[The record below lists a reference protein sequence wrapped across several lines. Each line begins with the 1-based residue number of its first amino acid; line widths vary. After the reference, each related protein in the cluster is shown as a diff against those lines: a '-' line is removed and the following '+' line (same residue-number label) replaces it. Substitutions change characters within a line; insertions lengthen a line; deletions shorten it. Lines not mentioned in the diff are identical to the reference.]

1 MTLYDW
7 PRAAAF
13 GRVIPKTKIY
23 EHAGANTALKDL
35 FVREVDQIVWSHK
48 LAPETVNLA
57 ATKQV
62 AEIQVFRIT
71 ARTATL
77 DREVLRAIDKAIPF
91 PLIFE
96 VAHGGR
102 VRLAAAYKRPSEAD
116 SARWVVGDYF
126 QGDWLP
132 EDAARTPLPV
142 ALNMGALYERLLEP
156 LVAGQTARLVPGM
169 GEAPQTPFAPAEAD
183 RPVSL
188 EERIAQAEA
197 IKAQARE
204 VERIKA
210 RLGREK
216 QFNKRVAINAEL
228 RAAKQELERLTAGN
242 RSAAMTNEYEDEHGQ
257 AEDAQPRPEPGQHR
271 EDPRVVPRLRDRGAG
286 RGNGGRAPGGGLRS
300 AASGAERP
308 YRGRAAG
315 AVSAGLARE
324 AGGFG
329 AGERANRK
337 DIAPL
342 PRGKRGIR
350 YHAKPVHRRR

>member
-23 EHAGANTALKDL
+23 EHAGANTGLKDL

-77 DREVLRAIDKAIPF
+77 DRDVLRAIDKAIPF

-102 VRLAAAYKRPSEAD
+102 IRLAAAYKRPSEAD

-126 QGDWLP
+126 QGDWLT
-132 EDAARTPLPV
+132 EDAARAPLPV
-142 ALNMGALYERLLEP
+142 ALNLGARYERLLEP

-169 GEAPQTPFAPAEAD
+169 GEAPQTPFAPAEAE

-197 IKAQARE
+197 IKAQTRE
-204 VERIKA
+204 IERIKA

-228 RAAKQELERLTAGN
+228 RAAKQELERLKTGN
-242 RSAAMTNEYEDEHGQ
+242 PAA
-257 AEDAQPRPEPGQHR
+257 AK
-271 EDPRVVPRLRDRGAG
+271 
-286 RGNGGRAPGGGLRS
+286 
-300 AASGAERP
+300 
-308 YRGRAAG
+308 
-315 AVSAGLARE
+315 
-324 AGGFG
+324 
-329 AGERANRK
+329 AN
-337 DIAPL
+337 D
-342 PRGKRGIR
+342 
-350 YHAKPVHRRR
+350 

>member
-7 PRAAAF
+7 PRAAGF
-13 GRVIPKTKIY
+13 GRVIPKNKIY
-23 EHAGANTALKDL
+23 EHAGANTSVKDL

-62 AEIQVFRIT
+62 VEIQVFRIT

-77 DREVLRAIDKAIPF
+77 DRDVLRAIDKAIPF

-96 VAHGGR
+96 VVHGGR

-126 QGDWLP
+126 EGDWLT
-132 EDAARTPLPV
+132 EDTPRAALPV

-156 LVAGQTARLVPGM
+156 LVAGQTARLVTGL
-169 GEAPQTPFAPAEAD
+169 GEAPQTFFTSAEAE

-228 RAAKQELERLTAGN
+228 RAAKQELERLMGAQPGV
-242 RSAAMTNEYEDEHGQ
+242 AVTNE
-257 AEDAQPRPEPGQHR
+257 
-271 EDPRVVPRLRDRGAG
+271 
-286 RGNGGRAPGGGLRS
+286 
-300 AASGAERP
+300 
-308 YRGRAAG
+308 
-315 AVSAGLARE
+315 
-324 AGGFG
+324 
-329 AGERANRK
+329 
-337 DIAPL
+337 
-342 PRGKRGIR
+342 
-350 YHAKPVHRRR
+350 

>member
-23 EHAGANTALKDL
+23 EHAGANTGLKDL

-77 DREVLRAIDKAIPF
+77 DRDVLRAIDKAIPF

-116 SARWVVGDYF
+116 GSRWVVGDYF

-132 EDAARTPLPV
+132 ENAARAPLPV
-142 ALNMGALYERLLEP
+142 ALNMSALYERLLEP

-197 IKAQARE
+197 IERQARE
-204 VERIKA
+204 VDRIKA

-228 RAAKQELERLTAGN
+228 RAAKQELERLTARN
-242 RSAAMTNEYEDEHGQ
+242 
-257 AEDAQPRPEPGQHR
+257 
-271 EDPRVVPRLRDRGAG
+271 
-286 RGNGGRAPGGGLRS
+286 
-300 AASGAERP
+300 
-308 YRGRAAG
+308 AG
-315 AVSAGLARE
+315 AAVP
-324 AGGFG
+324 
-329 AGERANRK
+329 N
-337 DIAPL
+337 D
-342 PRGKRGIR
+342 
-350 YHAKPVHRRR
+350 

>member
-23 EHAGANTALKDL
+23 EHAGANTGLKDL

-77 DREVLRAIDKAIPF
+77 DRDVLRAIDKAIPF

-132 EDAARTPLPV
+132 EDAARAPLPV

-156 LVAGQTARLVPGM
+156 LVSGQTARLVPGM
-169 GEAPQTPFAPAEAD
+169 GEELQAPSTPDEAEH
-183 RPVSL
+183 PVSL

-197 IKAQARE
+197 IERQARE
-204 VERIKA
+204 IERIKA

-228 RAAKQELERLTAGN
+228 RVA
-242 RSAAMTNEYEDEHGQ
+242 NETLKRISSKEADHQGG
-257 AEDAQPRPEPGQHR
+257 DR
-271 EDPRVVPRLRDRGAG
+271 EDR
-286 RGNGGRAPGGGLRS
+286 
-300 AASGAERP
+300 
-308 YRGRAAG
+308 
-315 AVSAGLARE
+315 
-324 AGGFG
+324 
-329 AGERANRK
+329 
-337 DIAPL
+337 
-342 PRGKRGIR
+342 
-350 YHAKPVHRRR
+350 

>member
-23 EHAGANTALKDL
+23 EHAGANTGLKDL

-71 ARTATL
+71 ARTASL
-77 DREVLRAIDKAIPF
+77 DPAVLRAIDKAIPF

-96 VAHGGR
+96 VIHGGR
-102 VRLAAAYKRPSEAD
+102 VRLAAAYKRQSLNSRGEAD

-126 QGDWLP
+126 LGDWLS
-132 EDAARTPLPV
+132 EDARRAPLPV
-142 ALNMGALYERLLEP
+142 VLNMGGLYERLLEP
-156 LVAGQTARLVPGM
+156 LVAGQTARLVPGI
-169 GEAPQTPFAPAEAD
+169 GEASQTPFTSAEAE
-183 RPVSL
+183 RPMSL

-197 IKAQARE
+197 IKAQTRE

-210 RLGREK
+210 RLEREK

-228 RAAKQELERLTAGN
+228 RAAKQELERLTGTHP
-242 RSAAMTNEYEDEHGQ
+242 SAAVTD
-257 AEDAQPRPEPGQHR
+257 D
-271 EDPRVVPRLRDRGAG
+271 
-286 RGNGGRAPGGGLRS
+286 
-300 AASGAERP
+300 
-308 YRGRAAG
+308 
-315 AVSAGLARE
+315 
-324 AGGFG
+324 
-329 AGERANRK
+329 
-337 DIAPL
+337 
-342 PRGKRGIR
+342 
-350 YHAKPVHRRR
+350 

>member
-23 EHAGANTALKDL
+23 EHAGTNTGLKEL

-48 LAPETVNLA
+48 LAPETVNLT

-77 DREVLRAIDKAIPF
+77 DRDVLRAIDKAIPF

-96 VAHGGR
+96 LAHGGR

-116 SARWVVGDYF
+116 SARWVVGDHF
-126 QGDWLP
+126 HGDWLP
-132 EDAARTPLPV
+132 EDSPRTPLPV
-142 ALNMGALYERLLEP
+142 ALNMGALYERLL
-156 LVAGQTARLVPGM
+156 AGQTARLIPGM
-169 GEAPQTPFAPAEAD
+169 GEAPQTPFAPAEAE

-197 IKAQARE
+197 IQHQVRE

-210 RLGREK
+210 RLAREK

-228 RAAKQELERLTAGN
+228 RAAKEKLERLTAGN
-242 RSAAMTNEYEDEHGQ
+242 RSAAAT
-257 AEDAQPRPEPGQHR
+257 
-271 EDPRVVPRLRDRGAG
+271 
-286 RGNGGRAPGGGLRS
+286 
-300 AASGAERP
+300 
-308 YRGRAAG
+308 
-315 AVSAGLARE
+315 
-324 AGGFG
+324 
-329 AGERANRK
+329 K
-337 DIAPL
+337 
-342 PRGKRGIR
+342 
-350 YHAKPVHRRR
+350 

>member
-7 PRAAAF
+7 PRATAF
-13 GRVIPKTKIY
+13 GRVIPKNKIY
-23 EHAGANTALKDL
+23 EHAGANTGLKDL

-48 LAPETVNLA
+48 LAPETINLA

-62 AEIQVFRIT
+62 AEIQIFRIT
-71 ARTATL
+71 SRTATL
-77 DREVLRAIDKAIPF
+77 DRDVLRAIDKAIPF

-126 QGDWLP
+126 EGDWQP
-132 EDAARTPLPV
+132 DGAPRAPLPV

-156 LVAGQTARLVPGM
+156 LVVGQTARLIPGVD
-169 GEAPQTPFAPAEAD
+169 EAAQPQVTEAQVE

-228 RAAKQELERLTAGN
+228 RAAKQEMERLTARN
-242 RSAAMTNEYEDEHGQ
+242 
-257 AEDAQPRPEPGQHR
+257 
-271 EDPRVVPRLRDRGAG
+271 
-286 RGNGGRAPGGGLRS
+286 
-300 AASGAERP
+300 
-308 YRGRAAG
+308 AG
-315 AVSAGLARE
+315 ASVT
-324 AGGFG
+324 
-329 AGERANRK
+329 
-337 DIAPL
+337 DD
-342 PRGKRGIR
+342 
-350 YHAKPVHRRR
+350 

>member
-1 MTLYDW
+1 MSKANPTVLFDW

-13 GRVIPKTKIY
+13 GRVIPKNKIY
-23 EHAGANTALKDL
+23 EHSGANTSLKDL

-62 AEIQVFRIT
+62 AEIQVFRIN

-77 DREVLRAIDKAIPF
+77 DRDVLRAIDKAIPF

-126 QGDWLP
+126 WGEWLP
-132 EDAARTPLPV
+132 EDPPRAPLPV

-156 LVAGQTARLVPGM
+156 LVTGRTARLAPGM
-169 GEAPQTPFAPAEAD
+169 AEAPAPFAHAEGENHM
-183 RPVSL
+183 PM

-197 IKAQARE
+197 IERQVRE
-204 VERIKA
+204 VERIRA
-210 RLGREK
+210 RLGHEK

-228 RAAKQELERLTAGN
+228 RAAKLELERLTAG
-242 RSAAMTNEYEDEHGQ
+242 H
-257 AEDAQPRPEPGQHR
+257 
-271 EDPRVVPRLRDRGAG
+271 
-286 RGNGGRAPGGGLRS
+286 
-300 AASGAERP
+300 
-308 YRGRAAG
+308 AG
-315 AVSAGLARE
+315 AAVRE
-324 AGGFG
+324 
-329 AGERANRK
+329 E
-337 DIAPL
+337 
-342 PRGKRGIR
+342 
-350 YHAKPVHRRR
+350 

>member
-23 EHAGANTALKDL
+23 EHAGANTGLKDL

-77 DREVLRAIDKAIPF
+77 DAAVLRAIDKAIPF

-126 QGDWLP
+126 QRDWLP
-132 EDAARTPLPV
+132 EDAPRTPLPV
-142 ALNMGALYERLLEP
+142 ALNLGALYERLLEP
-156 LVAGQTARLVPGM
+156 LVAGQTVRLIPGM
-169 GEAPQTPFAPAEAD
+169 GEAPQSACTPDEAE

-197 IKAQARE
+197 IERQARE

-210 RLGREK
+210 RLRREK

-228 RAAKQELERLTAGN
+228 RKCEQKL
-242 RSAAMTNEYEDEHGQ
+242 
-257 AEDAQPRPEPGQHR
+257 R
-271 EDPRVVPRLRDRGAG
+271 EISTRFI
-286 RGNGGRAPGGGLRS
+286 
-300 AASGAERP
+300 E
-308 YRGRAAG
+308 
-315 AVSAGLARE
+315 
-324 AGGFG
+324 
-329 AGERANRK
+329 
-337 DIAPL
+337 
-342 PRGKRGIR
+342 
-350 YHAKPVHRRR
+350 

>member
-1 MTLYDW
+1 MTIYDW

-13 GRVIPKTKIY
+13 GRVIPKNKIY
-23 EHAGANTALKDL
+23 EHAGANTGLKDL

-77 DREVLRAIDKAIPF
+77 DVQVLRAIDKAIPF

-102 VRLAAAYKRPSEAD
+102 VRLAAAFKRPSEAD

-132 EDAARTPLPV
+132 EDTPRAPLPV

-156 LVAGQTARLVPGM
+156 LVEGQTARLVPGL
-169 GEAPQTPFAPAEAD
+169 GESPQTPFTPTKD
-183 RPVSL
+183 RPVTL

-228 RAAKQELERLTAGN
+228 RAAKQQLERLTK
-242 RSAAMTNEYEDEHGQ
+242 RIRDAAMTNE
-257 AEDAQPRPEPGQHR
+257 
-271 EDPRVVPRLRDRGAG
+271 
-286 RGNGGRAPGGGLRS
+286 
-300 AASGAERP
+300 
-308 YRGRAAG
+308 
-315 AVSAGLARE
+315 
-324 AGGFG
+324 
-329 AGERANRK
+329 
-337 DIAPL
+337 
-342 PRGKRGIR
+342 
-350 YHAKPVHRRR
+350 

>member
-13 GRVIPKTKIY
+13 GRVIPKGKIY
-23 EHAGANTALKDL
+23 EHAGANTALKEL

-62 AEIQVFRIT
+62 AEIQVFRVT

-77 DREVLRAIDKAIPF
+77 DRDVLRAIDKAIPF

-102 VRLAAAYKRPSEAD
+102 VMLAGAYKRPSEAD

-126 QGDWLP
+126 QGNWLR
-132 EDAARTPLPV
+132 EDAPRTPLPV
-142 ALNMGALYERLLEP
+142 ALNMGALYERLVEP
-156 LVAGQTARLVPGM
+156 LVVGQTARLIPAL
-169 GEAPQTPFAPAEAD
+169 GEAPQTLFTSAEAE

-197 IKAQARE
+197 IERQARE
-204 VERIKA
+204 VERIKV

-228 RAAKQELERLTAGN
+228 RAAKQELERLTGGIP
-242 RSAAMTNEYEDEHGQ
+242 SAAMTNE
-257 AEDAQPRPEPGQHR
+257 
-271 EDPRVVPRLRDRGAG
+271 
-286 RGNGGRAPGGGLRS
+286 
-300 AASGAERP
+300 
-308 YRGRAAG
+308 
-315 AVSAGLARE
+315 
-324 AGGFG
+324 
-329 AGERANRK
+329 
-337 DIAPL
+337 
-342 PRGKRGIR
+342 
-350 YHAKPVHRRR
+350 